1 MGARS
6 YTAKDITVLEGLEPV
21 RKRPGM
27 YIGGVGSPGLH
38 HLVWEIVDNAVD
50 EAMNGHAENIELTLH
65 ADGSSI
71 TVVDD
76 GRGVPVDKHAKT
88 KKSALEVIFTT
99 LHAGGKFEHRTYRTA
114 GGLHGVGASVV
125 NALSR
130 ELVATSKRDGFHWR
144 ATFKEGKLVGGLKR
158 LGRARGSGTTV
169 FFRPDAK
176 VFPKTEFDAELIRER
191 LEVASYLHKGVRVV
205 FNDETQGSRQ
215 VFQHDEGIVDYLN
228 HIVDSR
234 GSTPVHDAVFALSR
248 DHDDTDSKLELV
260 LRWTESTDE
269 HLRSYVNGIP
279 TASGGTHENGLR
291 AGIGKG
297 VRNFIETHALAPKGV
312 TVTSDDIREGL
323 TGVLSIFI
331 PDPQFQGQTKDRL
344 NNPEL
349 SSVLDSVV
357 RPSLEYWLNQN
368 INAAKAIVARIV
380 LAARAREASRA
391 AHQQITRRSIA
402 ASRLNLPGKLSDCTG
417 REPRDREIFIVEGD
431 SAGGSA
437 KQARDRRRQAVLPL
451 RGKVLNVES
460 ASLTKVLENKELSDL
475 VTALGCGLGKAF
487 DLDKLRYHKVIVL
500 ADADSDGNHIA
511 TLLLTFLYR
520 QMPKLI
526 DQGRVFLA
534 QPPLYR
540 IDLGKETF
548 WALDEADR
556 DRIVKSRDPNGKGPE
571 ITRFKGLGEMMPRV
585 LWDTTMNPDTRRLL
599 KVEISDQL
607 VTDRVIQEL
616 MGKDPSA
623 RFRFIMDRA
632 DQADSLDV

>member
-6 YTAKDITVLEGLEPV
+6 YTGKDITVLEGLDPV

-65 ADGSSI
+65 TDGSSV

-99 LHAGGKFEHRTYRTA
+99 LHAGGKFEQRTYRTA

-130 ELVATSKRDGFHWR
+130 ELVATSKRDGYHWR
-144 ATFKEGKLVGGLKR
+144 ATFKEGKPVGGLKR

-169 FFRPDAK
+169 FFRPDPK

-191 LEVASYLHKGVRVV
+191 LEVSSYLHKGVRVV

-215 VFQHDEGIVDYLN
+215 VFQHDEGIVAYLN
-228 HIVDSR
+228 HLVDSR

-248 DHDDTDSKLELV
+248 DHDDTGSKLELV

-297 VRNFIETHALAPKGV
+297 VRNFIETHALSPKGV

-331 PDPQFQGQTKDRL
+331 PEPQFQGQTKDRL

-357 RPSLEYWLNQN
+357 RPSLEHWLNQN
-368 INAAKAIVARIV
+368 INAAKAIVARII

-391 AHQQITRRSIA
+391 AQQQVTRRGIA

-437 KQARDRRRQAVLPL
+437 KQARDRRRQAILPL

-460 ASLTKVLENKELSDL
+460 ASQTKVLENKELSDL
-475 VTALGCGLGKAF
+475 VTALGCGLGKSF
-487 DLDKLRYHKVIVL
+487 DLDRLRYHKVIVL

-526 DQGRVFLA
+526 AHGRVFLA

-556 DRIVKSRDPNGKGPE
+556 DRIVKSKDPKGKGPE

-585 LWDTTMNPDTRRLL
+585 LWGHHNESGHSQATQ
-599 KVEISDQL
+599 SGDQ
-607 VTDRVIQEL
+607 RPFGHRQ
-616 MGKDPSA
+616 GHPG
-623 RFRFIMDRA
+623 A
-632 DQADSLDV
+632 DGQGPLRPIPFHHGPG

>member
-1 MGARS
+1 VGARS

-65 ADGSSI
+65 ADGSSV

-125 NALSR
+125 NALSC
-130 ELVATSKRDGFHWR
+130 ELVATSKRDGHHWR
-144 ATFKEGKLVGGLKR
+144 ATFKEGKPVGGLKR

-169 FFRPDAK
+169 FFRPDPK

-205 FNDETQGSRQ
+205 FNDETQGNRQ
-215 VFQHDEGIVDYLN
+215 VFQHDEGIADYLN
-228 HIVDSR
+228 HLMDSR

-248 DHDDTDSKLELV
+248 DHDDTGSKLELV

-279 TASGGTHENGLR
+279 TESGGTHENGLR

-297 VRNFIETHALAPKGV
+297 VRNFIETHALSPKGV

-331 PDPQFQGQTKDRL
+331 PEPQFQGQTKDRL

-357 RPSLEYWLNQN
+357 RPSLEHWLNQN
-368 INAAKAIVARIV
+368 INAAKAIVERII

-391 AHQQITRRSIA
+391 AQQQITRRGIA

-460 ASLTKVLENKELSDL
+460 ASQSKVLENKELSDL
-475 VTALGCGLGKAF
+475 VTALGCGLGKSF

-526 DQGRVFLA
+526 AQGRVFLA

-599 KVEISDQL
+599 KVEISDHL

-623 RFRFIMDRA
+623 RYRFIMDRA
-632 DQADSLDV
+632 DEADGLDV